1 MLAELSV
8 KKLSHVAFVE
18 VKAKHFEDNYK
29 ELCLMIDYMIKD
41 SYSIRLESLDIDGR
55 FQACFSSDKLEEI
68 VKNLESGNIPL
79 DDAIDSFNEA
89 MKLAKKCDERLKN
102 AEEKVNKILTEE
114 GKLEDFEVSEQ

>member
-1 MLAELSV
+1 MEKKEELS
-8 KKLSHVAFVE
+8 
-18 VKAKHFEDNYK
+18 FEENLK
-29 ELCLMIDYMIKD
+29 
-41 SYSIRLESLDIDGR
+41 
-55 FQACFSSDKLEEI
+55 KLEEI